1 MSTSACARACV
12 CAGGGDVM
20 FKLSPSPG
28 HGSSLPNQILA
39 VLANLM
45 FRELNLKIAQVGV
58 IIQQKCRLVFPWP
71 IPETSNSDRCV
82 GWSPIN

>member
-1 MSTSACARACV
+1 MSARA

-20 FKLSPSPG
+20 FKRPPSPG
-28 HGSSLPNQILA
+28 HSSRLPNQLLA

-45 FRELNLKIAQVGV
+45 FRELSLKIAQVGV

-71 IPETSNSDRCV
+71 IPETSNRGVVLAGALLIKSKTH
-82 GWSPIN
+82 